1 MFLKASMQR
10 DRMREM
16 QQVSGSTPME
26 RQNAAH
32 EAMSKTPEELVSYA
46 VERTHD
52 DSFRQSIVK
61 LEFERRVAIAQIE
74 TANATKLSAR
84 RMLWSVIALVVT
96 GIVSALVQCLAWM
109 YPHIAK

>member
-1 MFLKASMQR
+1 
-10 DRMREM
+10 
-16 QQVSGSTPME
+16 ME

-32 EAMSKTPEELVSYA
+32 EAMTKTPEELVNYA
-46 VERTHD
+46 IERSHD

-74 TANATKLSAR
+74 TARAAKLSAQ
-84 RMLWSVIALVVT
+84 RMLWSVIVLVLT
-96 GIVSALVQCLAWM
+96 GIVSAVFQYLAWM